1 MTPSGVSALSPAAT
15 ALAAGVVR
23 AGAPSS
29 RGAGA
34 GFPRSDAVGA
44 IIRLALAEDV
54 GRGDITTES
63 TVAAETLA
71 VAEIL
76 QKQAGVLC
84 GLPVV
89 EAVFAAVDSNVR
101 VTRLADE
108 GSTGDRRVVARIEGS
123 ARSILTG
130 ERTALNFLQRLSGV
144 ATASHRAAALV
155 AGSKT
160 EVLDTR
166 KTTPGVRVLEKYAVR
181 VGGCRNHRAGLDD
194 GFLIKENHIR
204 AAGGITAAV
213 RGAKDRA
220 APGQRVEIEVTNL
233 DELDEAIAAGAD
245 MLLLDNFVGRDGD
258 VTRLREAV
266 QRAGGRITL
275 EASGGVTHDT
285 LPAIAQTGVDYASL
299 GALTHSAGSLDFS
312 LEVVL

>member
-1 MTPSGVSALSPAAT
+1 MTPPGVTTPSSAAT
-15 ALAAGVVR
+15 APVADVG
-23 AGAPSS
+23 GAVALSN
-29 RGAGA
+29 RGAA
-34 GFPRSDAVGA
+34 ASFPRSDAVTA
-44 IIRLALAEDV
+44 IIQLALAEDV
-54 GRGDITTES
+54 GRGDITTEA
-63 TVAAETLA
+63 TVAAETTA

-76 QKQAGVLC
+76 QKQDGVMC

-89 EAVFAAVDSNVR
+89 EAVFAVIDPSVT
-101 VTRLADE
+101 VTRLAEE
-108 GSTGDRRVVARIEGS
+108 GSWGDRRVVARIEGS

-144 ATASHRAAALV
+144 ATASRRAQEAV
-155 AGSKT
+155 IGTQT

-166 KTTPGVRVLEKYAVR
+166 KTTPGARVLEKYAVR

-213 RGAKDRA
+213 GGAKNRA

-233 DELDEAIAAGAD
+233 DELDEAIAARAD
-245 MLLLDNFVGRDGD
+245 MVLLDNFVGADGD
-258 VTRLREAV
+258 VSRLRAAV
-266 QRAGGRITL
+266 EHAAGRILL
-275 EASGGVTHDT
+275 EASGGVTHET
-285 LPAIAQTGVDYASL
+285 LPAIARTGVHYASL

>member
-1 MTPSGVSALSPAAT
+1 VTASSSSTVAAP
-15 ALAAGVVR
+15 AAGVAAVS
-23 AGAPSS
+23 APAAS
-29 RGAGA
+29 
-34 GFPRSDAVGA
+34 FPRSDAVDA
-44 IIRLALAEDV
+44 IIQLALAEDV
-54 GRGDITTES
+54 GRGDVTTEA
-63 TVAAETLA
+63 TVAAHTSA

-76 QKQAGVLC
+76 QKQAGVIC
-84 GLPVV
+84 GLPIV
-89 EAVFAAVDSNVR
+89 EAVFGAIDPGVA
-101 VTRLADE
+101 VTRLVEE
-108 GSTGDRRVVARIEGS
+108 GSFGDRRAVARIEGP
-123 ARSILTG
+123 ARSILSG

-144 ATASHRAAALV
+144 ATASRRAAEIA
-155 AGSKT
+155 AGSRT

-204 AAGGITAAV
+204 AAGGITPSV
-213 RGAKDRA
+213 RRAKGRA

-245 MLLLDNFVGRDGD
+245 MVLLDNFVGRDGD
-258 VTRLREAV
+258 VTRLRQAV
-266 QRAGGRITL
+266 ERAAGRAIL
-275 EASGGVTHDT
+275 EASGGVTHET
-285 LPAIAQTGVDYASL
+285 LPAIVRTGVDYASL

>member
-1 MTPSGVSALSPAAT
+1 MTPSPSPVAT
-15 ALAAGVVR
+15 PRAAGVVR
-23 AGAPSS
+23 TGAHAS
-29 RGAGA
+29 RGANA

-44 IIRLALAEDV
+44 IIQLALAEDV
-54 GRGDITTES
+54 GRGDITTEA
-63 TVAAETLA
+63 TVAADTQA

-76 QKQAGVLC
+76 QKQEGVIC

-89 EAVFAAVDSNVR
+89 EAVFAAVDPAVR

-108 GSTGDRRVVARIEGS
+108 GSSGNRRVVARIEGP

-144 ATASHRAAALV
+144 ATASRHAAELV
-155 AGSKT
+155 AGSRT

-204 AAGGITAAV
+204 AAGGITPAV
-213 RGAKDRA
+213 HGAKDRA

-266 QRAGGRITL
+266 QRAAGRITL

-285 LPAIAQTGVDYASL
+285 LPSIAQTGVDYASL

>member
-1 MTPSGVSALSPAAT
+1 MTPSTSPVAT
-15 ALAAGVVR
+15 PQAAGAVR
-23 AGAPSS
+23 AGAPAS
-29 RGAGA
+29 RGASV

-44 IIRLALAEDV
+44 ISRLALAEDV
-54 GRGDITTES
+54 GRGDITTEA
-63 TVAAETLA
+63 TVAADTLA

-76 QKQAGVLC
+76 QKQAGVIC

-89 EAVFAAVDSNVR
+89 EAVFAAVDPSVR

-108 GSTGDRRVVARIEGS
+108 GSSGDRRVVARIEGS

-144 ATASHRAAALV
+144 ATASRLAAEIV
-155 AGSKT
+155 AGSRT

-213 RGAKDRA
+213 QGAKGRA

-266 QRAGGRITL
+266 QRAAGRITL
-275 EASGGVTHDT
+275 EASGGVTHET

>member
-1 MTPSGVSALSPAAT
+1 MTSSSSPTVSAPVVG
-15 ALAAGVVR
+15 AAG
-23 AGAPSS
+23 AHEPTG
-29 RGAGA
+29 RGAVA
-34 GFPRSDAVGA
+34 SFPRSDAVGA
-44 IIRLALAEDV
+44 IIELALAEDV
-54 GRGDITTES
+54 GRGDITTEA
-63 TVAAETLA
+63 TVAADTKA

-76 QKQAGVLC
+76 QKQDGVMC

-89 EAVFAAVDSNVR
+89 EAVFAMVDSSVR
-101 VTRLADE
+101 VTRVAEE
-108 GSTGDRRVVARIEGS
+108 GSWGNRRVVARIEGS

-144 ATASHRAAALV
+144 ATASRRATEAV
-155 AGSKT
+155 IGTQT

-166 KTTPGVRVLEKYAVR
+166 KTTPGARVLEKYAVR

-204 AAGGITAAV
+204 AAGGITPAV
-213 RGAKDRA
+213 RGAKGRA

-233 DELDEAIAAGAD
+233 DELEEAIASGAD
-245 MLLLDNFVGRDGD
+245 MVLLDNFVSVDGD
-258 VTRLREAV
+258 VTRLRAAV
-266 QRAGGRITL
+266 ERAAGRVLL
-275 EASGGVTHDT
+275 EASGGVTHET
-285 LPAIAQTGVDYASL
+285 LPAIARTGVHYASL